1 MPHSDRFRYCLTMV
15 DRFTR
20 WPEVIPLADQEA
32 PTVAKVFYT
41 HRIAR
46 FSVSQRIT
54 TDKGRQ
60 FESSLFKE
68 LSTLT
73 GSHHLRTTAYHPAAN
88 GMVERLHRQ
97 LKAAINSHHT
107 ARWTDILPTVLLGNR
122 AAWRDDFKASCAEL
136 VYGEPLRLPGEFLAS
151 KADLR

>member
-1 MPHSDRFRYCLTMV
+1 MARSHPSRRPRGSHCRQGLLHSSDCPVL
-15 DRFTR
+15 
-20 WPEVIPLADQEA
+20 
-32 PTVAKVFYT
+32 
-41 HRIAR
+41 
-46 FSVSQRIT
+46 RIT

-88 GMVERLHRQ
+88 GMVDRLHRQ
-97 LKAAINSHHT
+97 LKAAIKCHHT
-107 ARWTDILPTVLLGNR
+107 DRWTDILPTVLLGIR

-151 KADLR
+151 KANLR